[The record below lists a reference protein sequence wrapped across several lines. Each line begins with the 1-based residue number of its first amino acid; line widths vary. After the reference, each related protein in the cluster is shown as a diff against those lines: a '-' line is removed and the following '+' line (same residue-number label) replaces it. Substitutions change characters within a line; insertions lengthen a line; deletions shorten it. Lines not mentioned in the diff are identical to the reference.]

1 MPIRKL
7 LIVVALGLTVLTG
20 CKSGMKKSVG
30 ETDDMT
36 PADSLIQVV
45 GDTRDI
51 PRLLAVI
58 DSVEKRGELT
68 LAKSIFYRTVA
79 YNMQGEFRSSFE
91 LYNLLADIDVKGITD
106 SGDLECYIYS
116 YDNYVRLLCDMKR
129 YDAALRESYAV
140 DRKLREAGQA
150 SFIDRPNIA
159 RTIGDCQ
166 LNLGQTEKAAASYQR
181 ALRSIRERL
190 ATYKDPLDYRECQQ
204 TITAIAMAYIHAG
217 YYAEAVPWMTLQD
230 SMFEAAQKH
239 PHRDSV
245 YVDEMKAEI
254 SYCKALLAEA
264 QGRDAFAERAY
275 QDYLSTNTAK
285 SLGNVINGSEFL
297 MKTHRYSEAADNYS
311 RLDQFMQESGT
322 ETNLENIGRYMLP
335 KYRANLLAGRKDSA
349 LNVAIQIAEAYDS
362 ALIRQKLGDAAILST
377 VFDTEGKERQIAE
390 QRAELSHQRE
400 VGIGVGLVLI
410 VLFFGI
416 YTISRRQAYHKLDAT
431 NRELLIA
438 KEKAE
443 ESARMKS
450 KFIKQIS
457 HEVRTP
463 LNVLSGFTQVLTA
476 PDIELSGEDLQSI
489 NHKIVENSERITK
502 LVDKMLDLSE
512 VNNFSIIECQDT
524 VVPAEIADQAIEKS
538 GIREA
543 VHLKFVL
550 MLMPHTETE
559 SFITNCKSAVKA
571 LTLLLDNAIK
581 FTRPVDSKVHL
592 DTGHQARVTLQVNV
606 QKKKVLFIVEDT
618 GIGVPPE
625 EAEHIFEEFVQLDEY
640 YDGTGIGLSI
650 ARSLAR
656 HMKGDVL
663 LDTAYTGGARFVLTL
678 PLKTH
683 GSTHG
688 FDTELQ

>member
-1 MPIRKL
+1 
-7 LIVVALGLTVLTG
+7 
-20 CKSGMKKSVG
+20 
-30 ETDDMT
+30 
-36 PADSLIQVV
+36 
-45 GDTRDI
+45 
-51 PRLLAVI
+51 
-58 DSVEKRGELT
+58 
-68 LAKSIFYRTVA
+68 
-79 YNMQGEFRSSFE
+79 
-91 LYNLLADIDVKGITD
+91 
-106 SGDLECYIYS
+106 
-116 YDNYVRLLCDMKR
+116 
-129 YDAALRESYAV
+129 
-140 DRKLREAGQA
+140 
-150 SFIDRPNIA
+150 
-159 RTIGDCQ
+159 
-166 LNLGQTEKAAASYQR
+166 
-181 ALRSIRERL
+181 
-190 ATYKDPLDYRECQQ
+190 
-204 TITAIAMAYIHAG
+204 
-217 YYAEAVPWMTLQD
+217 
-230 SMFEAAQKH
+230 
-239 PHRDSV
+239 
-245 YVDEMKAEI
+245 
-254 SYCKALLAEA
+254 
-264 QGRDAFAERAY
+264 
-275 QDYLSTNTAK
+275 
-285 SLGNVINGSEFL
+285 
-297 MKTHRYSEAADNYS
+297 
-311 RLDQFMQESGT
+311 
-322 ETNLENIGRYMLP
+322 
-335 KYRANLLAGRKDSA
+335 
-349 LNVAIQIAEAYDS
+349 
-362 ALIRQKLGDAAILST
+362 
-377 VFDTEGKERQIAE
+377 
-390 QRAELSHQRE
+390 
-400 VGIGVGLVLI
+400 
-410 VLFFGI
+410 
-416 YTISRRQAYHKLDAT
+416 
-431 NRELLIA
+431 
-438 KEKAE
+438 
-443 ESARMKS
+443 MKS

-524 VVPAEIADQAIEKS
+524 VVPVEIADQAIEKS

-543 VHLKFVL
+543 THLKFEL
-550 MLMPHTETE
+550 KLMPHTETE
-559 SFITNCKSAVKA
+559 PFITNCKSAVKA